1 MKTLK
6 TALLCLLVGLGSPI
20 AQAQIA
26 QPPDITVRDLLED
39 HNRRPRAETYY
50 LMAMAEAR
58 KGNYAEAQKAIN
70 TGLQINPRSTRLIN
84 LQGAI
89 LTRQGR
95 LVEARAKFLTV
106 LQIDPDDRY
115 AATSLRTIEDTLQ
128 PDRNTRPVVTRP
140 VRQQSEEPQ
149 APTAPVRERPIQVE
163 QRVLES
169 SYFQEIK
176 SKQRCYY
183 AMENIKRAHEQY
195 GDANPANAGEFSLT
209 TLAEEGLIVSI
220 PICPSS
226 GRYQWESN
234 DIICTEHGSRSE
246 AGAEVSTVFT
256 DFNRGLRSKL
266 GRNYLDAL
274 KAFEQVV
281 IRYPNWSEA
290 HYQLGDTLFRL
301 GETDQ
306 AIAALRQCL
315 NRDPQNLDAQL
326 LLANLFFKKGQKDA
340 SLKLLDEIAGKHQGT
355 VYGLSARSVA
365 ASIRSGR
372 NYYQIFP
379 PN

>member
-1 MKTLK
+1 MKTVK
-6 TALLCLLVGLGSPI
+6 TAFICILLGLGATT
-20 AQAQIA
+20 AQAQFA
-26 QPPDITVRDLLED
+26 QPPELSVRDLLED

-50 LMAMAEAR
+50 LMAMAEAQ

-89 LTRQGR
+89 LSRQGR

-106 LQIDPDDRY
+106 LQIAPGDRY
-115 AATSLRTIEDTLQ
+115 AATSLRTIEDSLQ
-128 PDRNTRPVVTRP
+128 PERNNRLVVTRP
-140 VRQQSEEPQ
+140 IQQQSDQSQTPV
-149 APTAPVRERPIQVE
+149 APVRERPVQPE
-163 QRVLES
+163 QKILES

-176 SKQRCYY
+176 AKQRCYY
-183 AMENIKRAHEQY
+183 AMENIKRAQEQY
-195 GDANPANAGEFSLT
+195 IKANPGKSSEFSLT
-209 TLAEEGLIVSI
+209 ALAEEKMIVSI
-220 PICPSS
+220 PICPLNGSY
-226 GRYQWESN
+226 RWEAE
-234 DIICTEHGSRSE
+234 DISCSEHGSRNE

-256 DFNRGLRSKL
+256 DFNRGLKSKL

-274 KAFEQVV
+274 KAFEQVA
-281 IRYPNWSEA
+281 IRYPNWAEA

-306 AIAALRQCL
+306 AVAALRQSL
-315 NRDPQNLDAQL
+315 KHEPQNLDAQL
-326 LLANLFFKKGQKDA
+326 LLANLYFKKGQKEA
-340 SLKLLDEIAGKHQGT
+340 SLKLLDDISQKHQGT

-365 ASIRSGR
+365 SSIRSGR